1 MHYSCRPSFRVRT
14 GLALGAAAL
23 TLLVGARAF
32 VARAAE
38 PAKEAAAAAVDFVKD
53 VQPILS
59 ARCYECHGPEKQKGG
74 FRADTKESAF
84 RSGDS
89 GEKPVVAGDLA
100 KSHLIALVRGDKKD
114 EVMPPKG
121 ERLTK
126 EQVDV
131 LVRWVEGG
139 ANWPDSANGVEKPKF
154 SHWAFNKPVK
164 VAPPAVKQSD
174 WVRN

>member
-1 MHYSCRPSFRVRT
+1 MQHFRRQSVWVRT
-14 GLALGAAAL
+14 SFALMAL
-23 TLLVGARAF
+23 CALLVGARAF
-32 VARAAE
+32 VAQAAE
-38 PAKEAAAAAVDFVKD
+38 PGKSSVASVDFVKD

-89 GEKPVVAGDLA
+89 GEKPVVAGDLG

-121 ERLTK
+121 ER
-126 EQVDV
+126 
-131 LVRWVEGG
+131 
-139 ANWPDSANGVEKPKF
+139 
-154 SHWAFNKPVK
+154 
-164 VAPPAVKQSD
+164 
-174 WVRN
+174 